1 MNEVT
6 AEVVEVPKP
15 QWPTLYVAAGIVV
28 EDGSWMVT
36 GSSHGMEEARRN
48 LLDFADPI
56 VTAIVPASTAA
67 PEPDWVAELVD
78 GRPMHYVKMNKP
90 AKDRWRA
97 TLLNIYDEVLAFGE
111 GPTPAMAAK
120 ACVERL
126 RAGGAT

>member
-67 PEPDWVAELVD
+67 PEPDWVAVLCEEGTVELSRVVQGD
-78 GRPMHYVKMNKP
+78 KKKYCC
-90 AKDRWRA
+90 
-97 TLLNIYDEVLAFGE
+97 LLKTDEAECGIDS
-111 GPTPAMAAK
+111 TPALAAK
-120 ACVERL
+120 ACVLKL